1 MGQVRESELHLTP
14 RPLPRQSAAAPS
26 SRFPPLAGISIL
38 AQALRG
44 GRPRAPLIGRATAL
58 VTLFCLNGQSLK
70 AATAA
75 LQAEL
80 ESGRGQLQLPWKPRR
95 RLRYPWLG
103 SPAPLGSL
111 DSSVAEAPSFFCRA

>member
-1 MGQVRESELHLTP
+1 MGQVRESKLHLTP

-44 GRPRAPLIGRATAL
+44 GRPCSLLIGHTTTF
-58 VTLFCLNGQSLK
+58 VTLFCLNGQRLK
-70 AATAA
+70 AAAAA

-80 ESGRGQLQLPWKPRR
+80 RAGAAAAALETRCDSTTPGWAALQ
-95 RLRYPWLG
+95 
-103 SPAPLGSL
+103 
-111 DSSVAEAPSFFCRA
+111 RA